1 MAFAG
6 GGLLMVVCRTGMAAD
21 DSALLNAL
29 LREGVLSQGQVDRVR
44 ADLDNQGATTDQGL
58 LGKIKTPGA
67 WVEEI
72 DVYGDLRLRDYFVQQ
87 QQQLPAPPSSLL
99 HQYDSHIQQNRFRF
113 RLRLNADFKLAGGFF
128 GGVQLSTSDN
138 RDAATQNATYT
149 GGYDYYNVYISRAF
163 MGWQPAD
170 GLTLIAGRQ
179 DNPFYTTSDFFWGV
193 DYGLNGI
200 VERLDLHKFVNLTFG
215 GSGSG
220 DEAVA
225 GGAAKQAVAAERP
238 PANELQLSLIAGQF
252 IFFHNN
258 QNLNFNQGKDDAY
271 QFETQLLTR
280 LKLWG
285 GKLTITEAPGI
296 WIANSATLGT
306 TKLLSSTQTL
316 GLAQNGIF
324 NTATFRKGQPDPTA
338 LVNFGSIPAS
348 PGTGTG
354 TLGSLNNLGAFPI
367 SQRDELF
374 ILSPGDITYKLGQVP
389 LMLYWDLSYNV
400 WGDARFND
408 VYGPLF
414 SKVTFVKSSVGVT
427 PVFSNRAQPSLQD
440 NLAWLVGLKV
450 GKNDRVGD
458 FSLSFDYRRIGID
471 SMDPNI
477 NTDDFGESNLNTE
490 GFRFSAAVNLTDFM
504 VLGFTGWFS
513 WNMENLYGGYA
524 TGPFF
529 PIANANS
536 NQVFAVDLGLK
547 F

>member
-1 MAFAG
+1 VAFAG
-6 GGLLMVVCRTGMAAD
+6 GGLLMVACRTGMAAD

-44 ADLDNQGATTDQGL
+44 ADLDSQGATTDQGL

-72 DVYGDLRLRDYFVQQ
+72 DLYGDLRLRDYFVQQ

-149 GGYDYYNVYISRAF
+149 GGYDNYNIYISRAF
-163 MGWQPAD
+163 MGWQPTD
-170 GLTLIAGRQ
+170 GLTFVAGRQ

-215 GSGSG
+215 ASGFG

-389 LMLYWDLSYNV
+389 LMFYWDFSYNV

-414 SKVTFVKSSVGVT
+414 SKVTFVKSSAGVT

-450 GKNDRVGD
+450 GKNDRAGD
-458 FSLSFDYRRIGID
+458 FSLSVDYRRIGID

-477 NTDDFGESNLNTE
+477 NTDDFGESNLNAE

-513 WNMENLYGGYA
+513 WNVNNLYGGYA

>member
-6 GGLLMVVCRTGMAAD
+6 GGLLMVACRTGMAAD

-149 GGYDYYNVYISRAF
+149 GGYDNYNVYISRAF

-215 GSGSG
+215 GSGPEG
-220 DEAVA
+220 EAVA
-225 GGAAKQAVAAERP
+225 GGAAKQPVAAAPR

-306 TKLLSSTQTL
+306 TKLLQFDADIGASAEWDIQYGYLQKGTTRSDSVSEL
-316 GLAQNGIF
+316 WLHSGLTRHRHRHA
-324 NTATFRKGQPDPTA
+324 GQLEQPRRLPH
-338 LVNFGSIPAS
+338 FPA
-348 PGTGTG
+348 
-354 TLGSLNNLGAFPI
+354 
-367 SQRDELF
+367 
-374 ILSPGDITYKLGQVP
+374 
-389 LMLYWDLSYNV
+389 
-400 WGDARFND
+400 
-408 VYGPLF
+408 
-414 SKVTFVKSSVGVT
+414 
-427 PVFSNRAQPSLQD
+427 
-440 NLAWLVGLKV
+440 
-450 GKNDRVGD
+450 
-458 FSLSFDYRRIGID
+458 RRIIH
-471 SMDPNI
+471 S
-477 NTDDFGESNLNTE
+477 L
-490 GFRFSAAVNLTDFM
+490 A
-504 VLGFTGWFS
+504 
-513 WNMENLYGGYA
+513 GGYY
-524 TGPFF
+524 
-529 PIANANS
+529 
-536 NQVFAVDLGLK
+536 L
-547 F
+547 